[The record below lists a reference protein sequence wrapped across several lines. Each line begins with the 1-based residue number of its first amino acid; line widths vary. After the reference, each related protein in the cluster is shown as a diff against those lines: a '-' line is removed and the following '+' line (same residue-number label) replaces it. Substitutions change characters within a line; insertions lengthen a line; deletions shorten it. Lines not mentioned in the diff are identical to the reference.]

1 MNFKT
6 NRSNCEIY
14 SHYPSDTHPCAF
26 IQLVTQFNLSL
37 NGTRAAQSPNIV
49 FKLPSAAS
57 CRLLSSVEPYAGETE
72 FLSSQSTPVNPL
84 SRSQY
89 TTNPPVAVPPE
100 GSAYISI
107 PSDAWYAFTSSY
119 VMAFSAPLLI
129 YSNALSFHHKIVSP
143 CYKIPPSPDADF
155 RTQPPEFRRI

>member
-1 MNFKT
+1 NAILFKNNFYKIIIDIFQRTFILFPNLVHLRCMNFKT

-26 IQLVTQFNLSL
+26 IQLDTQFNLSL

-89 TTNPPVAVPPE
+89 TTIPPVAVPPE

-107 PSDAWYAFTSSY
+107 PSDA
-119 VMAFSAPLLI
+119 
-129 YSNALSFHHKIVSP
+129 
-143 CYKIPPSPDADF
+143 
-155 RTQPPEFRRI
+155 